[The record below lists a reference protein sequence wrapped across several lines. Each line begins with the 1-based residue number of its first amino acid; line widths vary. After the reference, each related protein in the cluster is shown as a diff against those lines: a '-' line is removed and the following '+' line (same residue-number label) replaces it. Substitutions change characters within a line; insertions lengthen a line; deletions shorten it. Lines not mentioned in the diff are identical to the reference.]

1 MIRSHETIKASGM
14 RQLGLSKAERRAV
27 ILISLPLAIGV
38 VAFSVWSRSYFGI
51 IAYGIFVAI
60 PSIFSLL
67 RSRKPGDS
75 EVLDKMMEVKDD
87 PKEMAR
93 FVP

>member
-1 MIRSHETIKASGM
+1 MVRSHETIKASGM

-38 VAFSVWSRSYFGI
+38 VAFSVWSRSYFGV

-75 EVLDKMMEVKDD
+75 EILDKMMEVKDD